1 MGRWVCSPQR
11 VVGAGDEFPEE
22 VHCTPARKRE
32 MKAGKGKVV
41 SGGGDS
47 VGQPGNG
54 VEAKGCVAL

>member
-1 MGRWVCSPQR
+1 MLTSARCW
-11 VVGAGDEFPEE
+11 GDEFPEE
-22 VHCTPARKRE
+22 VHCTPAWKRE